1 MNNISFNN
9 NKTVEAIFND
19 YQEQLSLCLMEIKQ
33 AIKLLDT
40 PVVTSVNEQQLSK
53 KVALANEII
62 TQTTQRLE
70 NLEKH
75 SQLLQNQS
83 HITELENYGEI
94 RELLSYQLDKMR
106 QKTEQW
112 PEVRSLKSEAV

>member
-1 MNNISFNN
+1 MNNISFDN
-9 NKTVEAIFND
+9 NKTVQAIFND

-33 AIKLLDT
+33 VIKLLDT
-40 PVVTSVNEQQLSK
+40 PVVTSVKEQQLSK

-112 PEVRSLKSEAV
+112 QYSA